1 MIHLIWAIYHRLYNS
16 ESSIFREG
24 IILAKIYESGFVTI
38 RVPISQIEIF
48 ASKAA
53 ESIFFCF
60 TENRGE

>member
-24 IILAKIYESGFVTI
+24 ITLAKIDESGFVTI
-38 RVPISQIEIF
+38 RVPILQIEIF

-53 ESIFFCF
+53 ESIFLFH
-60 TENRGE
+60 RKQR